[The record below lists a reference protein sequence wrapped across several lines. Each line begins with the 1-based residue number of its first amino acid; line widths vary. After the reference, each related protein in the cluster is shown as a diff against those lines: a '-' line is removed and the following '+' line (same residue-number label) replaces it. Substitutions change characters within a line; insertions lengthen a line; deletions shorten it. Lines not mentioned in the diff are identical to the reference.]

1 METLKKIFVV
11 TGFLLLAATLDAQ
24 NITELQAAFSK
35 SYIAENQK
43 NYEVAIG
50 EMRNIYQKEDYI
62 SNIRLGWLN
71 YLSKNY
77 GESITYYMKAISLKP
92 YAIEAR
98 LGCVKPLSAI
108 ENWEKVKEQYQ
119 EILKVDPL
127 NTTANYWLGVIY
139 YNRKDYKSATALF
152 EKVVN
157 LYPLDY
163 DSVIMLA
170 WSKINNN
177 SHTDAKLLFQQA
189 LIIRPN
195 DASALNGLQIIGKW
209 LESNLSIPR
218 TTGK

>member
-1 METLKKIFVV
+1 METLRKLWISG
-11 TGFLLLAATLDAQ
+11 TLILMSLAMQAQ
-24 NITELQAAFSK
+24 NITELQEAFSK

-43 NYEVAIG
+43 NYIQAIE
-50 EMRNIYQKEDYI
+50 EMKPVFKEDDYI

-71 YLSKNY
+71 YLAKQY
-77 GESITYYMKAISLKP
+77 GESITFYRKAIALKP
-92 YAIEAR
+92 YAIEAK

-108 ENWEKVKEQYQ
+108 ENWEKVKEQYL
-119 EILKVDPL
+119 EILKIDPL

-139 YNRKDYKSATALF
+139 FNRKDYKSATNLF

-170 WSKINNN
+170 WAKLNNN

-195 DASALNGLQIIGKW
+195 DSSALSGLQLINKW
-209 LESNLSIPR
+209 LEVNLKSPV
-218 TTGK
+218 K

>member
-1 METLKKIFVV
+1 MH
-11 TGFLLLAATLDAQ
+11 AQ
-24 NITELQAAFSK
+24 NITEIQAAFSK

-43 NYEVAIG
+43 NYIQAID
-50 EMRNIYQKEDYI
+50 EMKPVYKAGDYI

-71 YLSKNY
+71 YLAKQY
-77 GESITYYMKAISLKP
+77 GESITFYRKAIALKP

-98 LGCVKPLSAI
+98 LGCIKPLSAI

-119 EILKVDPL
+119 EILKIDPL

-139 YNRKDYKSATALF
+139 FNRKDYKSATNLF

-170 WSKINNN
+170 WSKLNTF

-195 DASALNGLQIIGKW
+195 DSSALSGLQMINKW
-209 LESNLSIPR
+209 LESNLKSSF
-218 TTGK
+218 K

>member
-1 METLKKIFVV
+1 METLRKLFSVALFILIV
-11 TGFLLLAATLDAQ
+11 TELGAQ
-24 NITELQAAFSK
+24 NINDLQATFSR

-43 NYEVAIG
+43 NYDLAIS
-50 EMRNIYQKEDYI
+50 EMKTIYQDNDYI
-62 SNIRLGWLN
+62 TNIRLGWLK
-71 YLSKNY
+71 YLSKQYN
-77 GESITYYMKAISLKP
+77 ESISYYQKAIILKP

-108 ENWEKVKEQYQ
+108 ENWEKVKEQYI

-139 YNRKDYKSATALF
+139 YNRKEFNSATTMF

-170 WSKINNN
+170 WSKLNNN
-177 SHTDAKLLFQQA
+177 SHADAKMLFRQA

-195 DASALNGLQIIGKW
+195 DTSALSGLQLIDKW
-209 LESNLSIPR
+209 LEYNLSAPNPA
-218 TTGK
+218 KK

>member
-1 METLKKIFVV
+1 MMS
-11 TGFLLLAATLDAQ
+11 LAMQAQ
-24 NITELQAAFSK
+24 NITELQEAFSK

-43 NYEVAIG
+43 NYTQAIE
-50 EMRNIYQKEDYI
+50 EMKPVFKEDDYI

-71 YLSKNY
+71 YMAKQY
-77 GESITYYMKAISLKP
+77 GESITFYRKAIALKP
-92 YAIEAR
+92 YAIEAK
-98 LGCVKPLSAI
+98 LGCVKPLSAV
-108 ENWEKVKEQYQ
+108 ENWEKVKEQYL
-119 EILKVDPL
+119 EILKIDPL

-139 YNRKDYKSATALF
+139 FNRKDYKSATNLF

-170 WSKINNN
+170 WAKLNNN

-195 DASALNGLQIIGKW
+195 DSSALSGLQLINKW
-209 LESNLSIPR
+209 LEVNLKSPV
-218 TTGK
+218 K

>member
-1 METLKKIFVV
+1 METLRKFWII
-11 TGFLLLAATLDAQ
+11 GALFLMSLSVQAQ
-24 NITELQAAFSK
+24 NIADLQAAFSK

-43 NYEVAIG
+43 NYIQAID
-50 EMRNIYQKEDYI
+50 EMKPVYKESDYI

-71 YLSKNY
+71 YLAKQY
-77 GESITYYMKAISLKP
+77 GESITFYRKAIALKP
-92 YAIEAR
+92 YAIEAK

-119 EILKVDPL
+119 EILNIDPL
-127 NTTANYWLGVIY
+127 NTTANYWLGVIFF
-139 YNRKDYKSATALF
+139 NRKDYKTAINLF

-170 WSKINNN
+170 WAKLNNN
-177 SHTDAKLLFQQA
+177 SHTDAKLLFHQA

-195 DASALNGLQIIGKW
+195 DNSALSGLQLINKW
-209 LESNLSIPR
+209 LEANLKP
-218 TTGK
+218 TTK

>member
-1 METLKKIFVV
+1 METLRKLSI
-11 TGFLLLAATLDAQ
+11 TTALFLMSLAIQAQ

-43 NYEVAIG
+43 NYTQAID
-50 EMRNIYQKEDYI
+50 EMKPVYKEDDYN

-71 YLSKNY
+71 YMAKQY
-77 GESITYYMKAISLKP
+77 GESITFYRKAIALKP
-92 YAIEAR
+92 YAIEAK

-119 EILKVDPL
+119 EILKIDPL
-127 NTTANYWLGVIY
+127 NTTTNYWLGVIY
-139 YNRKDYKSATALF
+139 FNRKDYKMATNLF

-170 WSKINNN
+170 WAKLNNN
-177 SHTDAKLLFQQA
+177 SHADAKLLFQQA

-195 DASALNGLQIIGKW
+195 DNSALSGLQLINKW
-209 LESNLSIPR
+209 LEVNLKSPV
-218 TTGK
+218 K

>member
-1 METLKKIFVV
+1 METLSKFWIS
-11 TGFLLLAATLDAQ
+11 TALLLMSLALQAQ
-24 NITELQAAFSK
+24 NITELQTAFSK

-43 NYEVAIG
+43 DFTQAID
-50 EMRNIYQKEDYI
+50 EMKPVYKEGDYI

-71 YLSKNY
+71 YLAKQY
-77 GESITYYMKAISLKP
+77 GESITFYRKAIALKP

-119 EILKVDPL
+119 EILKIDPL

-139 YNRKDYKSATALF
+139 YNRKDYKSATNLF

-170 WSKINNN
+170 WTKLNTF

-195 DASALNGLQIIGKW
+195 DISALSGLQLINKW
-209 LESNLSIPR
+209 LEANLKPLV
-218 TTGK
+218 K